1 MMTTKDFEAKQIIFI
16 FLQPKEIISFQN
28 DNILIKTAD
37 RKIKYQITCY
47 RIFALFVVGHFVLT
61 SGLIQRS
68 HKFGFPIFLMTN
80 GLKLYE
86 SFGGH
91 MEGNLLL
98 RKHQYEYQGLDLGKH
113 ILMNKVKCQ
122 RENLNLQ
129 RDKSEELKKAIAA
142 LDRYIKEIEYYQGNL
157 EGLLGLEGSAARIY
171 FKQEFNNVQWGGR
184 KPRIKNDYINST
196 LDIGYTVLFNFMDA
210 LLRIYGFDTY
220 CGVLHRQ
227 FYMRKSLVCDVMEP
241 FRAIVDHQIRKS
253 INLQQCAEE
262 DFQLVDHR
270 YLLKWKENQKYIQFL
285 MKGILQ
291 YKMDIF
297 VYVQQ
302 FYRAFMKQKDAKDYP
317 VFEMIK

>member
-1 MMTTKDFEAKQIIFI
+1 M
-16 FLQPKEIISFQN
+16 
-28 DNILIKTAD
+28 
-37 RKIKYQITCY
+37 
-47 RIFALFVVGHFVLT
+47 G
-61 SGLIQRS
+61 
-68 HKFGFPIFLMTN
+68 
-80 GLKLYE
+80 
-86 SFGGH
+86 
-91 MEGNLLL
+91 
-98 RKHQYEYQGLDLGKH
+98 
-113 ILMNKVKCQ
+113 
-122 RENLNLQ
+122 RE
-129 RDKSEELKKAIAA
+129 KA
-142 LDRYIKEIEYYQGNL
+142 
-157 EGLLGLEGSAARIY
+157 
-171 FKQEFNNVQWGGR
+171 
-184 KPRIKNDYINST
+184 KNDYINST